1 MLVRRSVEL
10 DLAIPTAPLPL
21 HRPLRLQLLHRQQV
35 PLHPR
40 ALSIHAV
47 TSTRTRFRSISDVV
61 TLAPPSVSVDHAIP
75 TALPQPRL
83 LRRLR
88 LGLPSPARPRPPPPQ
103 LIPVRTTTRTL
114 SLNIDNVLV
123 DVRHTA
129 TMVIVRLTAR
139 RLLHPVSTPLVH
151 QVPLL
156 LRLPIHFPQMSA
168 QSRPNHR
175 PLLNLPIPATR
186 RGRTSRPL
194 LPNWVKH

>member
-47 TSTRTRFRSISDVV
+47 TFTRTRFHSISDVE
-61 TLAPPSVSVDHAIP
+61 THAQPFVSVDHVIP
-75 TALPQPRL
+75 TALPRPRL
-83 LRRLR
+83 LLR
-88 LGLPSPARPRPPPPQ
+88 LQLRLLLPALPRPRRP
-103 LIPVRTTTRTL
+103 LSIPVRTTTRTL
-114 SLNIDNVLV
+114 SLNIDNVPV

-129 TMVIVRLTAR
+129 TMVIVRPTVLR
-139 RLLHPVSTPLVH
+139 PLLLVSTPLVQ
-151 QVPLL
+151 QVQLL
-156 LRLPIHFPQMSA
+156 LRLPIQLPQTSA
-168 QSRPNHR
+168 QSRPTHH

-186 RGRTSRPL
+186 RGRT
-194 LPNWVKH
+194 